1 MDMLATLR
9 LFQQVVERG
18 SITGAGR
25 ALGLS
30 ATAASRQMQE
40 LEAALQARLLN
51 RTTRSVSATEAGQHL
66 FERVGPLLEDLDGAL
81 RSAGDQHGQPAG
93 TLRVVARR
101 SFGILHV
108 APAIAGFHARFP
120 RVSVELTLTEVMDL
134 RPSSGVD
141 VVIRLGRP
149 DEKSLAS
156 TRLAADRR
164 VLCAS
169 PAYLTRVAPPA
180 TPADCA
186 RHACLAYHREYEPA
200 LWVFE
205 ESGRRSEVAVS
216 GPLRSNSGEV
226 LHRAALD
233 GLGLALLPEWM
244 VAGDIEAGRLQPCLP
259 DLRAYPAGYQAEI
272 YAVHAKG
279 EFVSAKITAFVT
291 HLAGQTLPRGG
302 QPSR

>member
-9 LFQQVVERG
+9 LFQQVVSRG
-18 SITGAGR
+18 SISGAGR

-30 ATAASRQMQE
+30 TTAASRQLQE
-40 LEAALQARLLN
+40 LEAALKARLLN

-66 FERVGPLLEDLDGAL
+66 FDRVGPLLEDLEGAL
-81 RSAGDQHGQPAG
+81 RAAGDEHGQPAG

-108 APAIAGFHARFP
+108 APALAGFHARFP
-120 RVSVELTLTEVMDL
+120 LVSVELTLTEVMDL

-149 DEKSLAS
+149 DEKSLAW

-169 PAYLTRVAPPA
+169 PAYLARVPPPVE
-180 TPADCA
+180 PADCA
-186 RHACLAYHREYEPA
+186 RHACLAYHREHEPA
-200 LWVFE
+200 SWVFE
-205 ESGRRSEVAVS
+205 AGGRRREVGVT

-226 LHRAALD
+226 LRRAALD

-244 VAGDIEAGRLQPCLP
+244 VAGDIGAGHLHPCLP
-259 DLRAYPAGYQAEI
+259 DVRAYPAGYQAEI
-272 YAVHAKG
+272 YAVYARG
-279 EFVSAKITAFVT
+279 EFVPAKVTAFVA
-291 HLAGQTLPRGG
+291 HLTA
-302 QPSR
+302 PSR

>member
-1 MDMLATLR
+1 MLATLR

-18 SITGAGR
+18 SISAAGR

-30 ATAASRQMQE
+30 TTAASRQVQE
-40 LEAALQARLLN
+40 LEAAVKARLLN
-51 RTTRSVSATEAGQHL
+51 RTTRSVSATEAGRHL
-66 FERVGPLLEDLDGAL
+66 FDRVGPLLQELDGAL
-81 RSAGDQHGQPAG
+81 RSAGDEHAQPAG

-101 SFGILHV
+101 SFGIMHV
-108 APAIAGFHARFP
+108 APAIAGFHASFP

-134 RPSSGVD
+134 RPSGGVD

-149 DEKSLAS
+149 DEKSLAA

-169 PAYLTRVAPPA
+169 PAYLAQAAPLA
-180 TPADCA
+180 RPADCA
-186 RHACLAYHREYEPA
+186 RHACLAYHREHEPA

-205 ESGRRSEVAVS
+205 QAGRRQEVAVA

-226 LHRAALD
+226 LRRAALD

-244 VAGDIEAGRLQPCLP
+244 VAGDIGAGQLRPCLP
-259 DLRAYPAGYQAEI
+259 LIRAYPAGYQAEI
-272 YAVHAKG
+272 YAVHARG
-279 EFVSAKITAFVT
+279 DVVAAKVTAFVA
-291 HLAGQTLPRGG
+291 HLADRMVARGVE
-302 QPSR
+302 PSR

>member
-9 LFQQVVERG
+9 LFQRVVELG
-18 SITGAGR
+18 SISGAGR

-30 ATAASRQMQE
+30 TTAASRQIQE
-40 LEAALQARLLN
+40 LEAALKARLLN
-51 RTTRSVSATEAGQHL
+51 RTTRSVAATEAGQHL
-66 FERVGPLLEDLDGAL
+66 FDRVGPLLEDLEAAL
-81 RSAGDQHGQPAG
+81 RSAGDEPGQPAG

-108 APAIAGFHARFP
+108 APALAGFHARFP
-120 RVSVELTLTEVMDL
+120 HVSVELTLTEVMDL

-149 DEKSLAS
+149 DEKSLVSTCLAS
-156 TRLAADRR
+156 DRR

-169 PAYLTRVAPPA
+169 PAYLARVAPPVI
-180 TPADCA
+180 PADCA

-205 ESGRRSEVAVS
+205 ERGRRREVAVS

-226 LHRAALD
+226 LRRAALD

-244 VAGDIEAGRLQPCLP
+244 VAGDVEAGRLQLCLP
-259 DLRAYPAGYQAEI
+259 ALRAYPAGYQAEI
-272 YAVHAKG
+272 YAVHARG
-279 EFVSAKITAFVT
+279 EFVPTKITAFVT
-291 HLAGQTLPRGG
+291 HLEHFPR
-302 QPSR
+302 QLARE